1 MASEVGIC
9 NRAIQRVGGTR
20 IASLSDATKAARECN
35 TAYEPSRD
43 ALLRGYTWSFA
54 IGRASLAADSAAPT
68 FDPPGAQYTFPAN
81 AQRILI
87 PNQADCDW
95 IIEGRKI
102 LSDWTAPLEVRYI
115 QKITDPN
122 EMDSLFRE
130 ALALKIALA
139 ICEPITGSN
148 TKMAAIRQEFID
160 VIAEAK
166 RTNGIEKLADE
177 PPECSWITVRS

>member
-1 MASEVGIC
+1 MASEVSIC

-20 IASLSDATKAARECN
+20 IASLTDATKAARECS

-43 ALLRGYTWSFA
+43 SLLRSYTWSFA
-54 IGRASLAADSAAPT
+54 IGRANLAADIAVPV
-68 FDPPGAQYTFPAN
+68 FNPPGTQYTFPSDAL
-81 AQRILI
+81 RILI
-87 PNQADCDW
+87 PNDFTCDW

-102 LSDWTAPLEVRYI
+102 LSDWAAPLAIRYI
-115 QKITDPN
+115 KKITDPN
-122 EMDSLFRE
+122 EMDALFRE
-130 ALALKIALA
+130 ALSMKIAHA

-148 TKMAAIRQEFID
+148 TKQAAIRQDFTD
-160 VIAEAK
+160 VIAEAR

>member
-35 TAYEPSRD
+35 TAYEPSRYS
-43 ALLRGYTWSFA
+43 LLRGYTWSFA

-95 IIEGRKI
+95 IMRGARFSRIGLRPWRCGTSKR
-102 LSDWTAPLEVRYI
+102 SRTRTKWTR
-115 QKITDPN
+115 
-122 EMDSLFRE
+122 
-130 ALALKIALA
+130 
-139 ICEPITGSN
+139 
-148 TKMAAIRQEFID
+148 
-160 VIAEAK
+160 
-166 RTNGIEKLADE
+166 
-177 PPECSWITVRS
+177 CSARRWR

>member
-20 IASLSDATKAARECN
+20 IASLADATKTARECS

-43 ALLRGYTWSFA
+43 ALLRIYNWSFA
-54 IGRASLAADSAAPT
+54 IGRASLAADTVVPT

-87 PNQADCDW
+87 PNRADCDW

-102 LSDWTAPLEVRYI
+102 LSDWTAPLELRYI
-115 QKITDPN
+115 KQITDPN

-139 ICEPITGSN
+139 ICEAITGSN
-148 TKMAAIRQEFID
+148 NKQASIRQDFID